1 VDKYGNYSD
10 LSPVS
15 NTVTAASDVQI
26 DYTGVPVPTQSKVTR
41 KQILRNTAGQFATF
55 YVDVDTTNVNTTSF
69 SSTNTDAMLAD
80 QEAQPLFDLEG
91 NDIANVYGV
100 PPDWKP
106 LLAYHLT
113 RMWAAGEVTYSE
125 GSCKVTTGSPTVTG
139 FGTNWKSEYA
149 GRYLH
154 VLGATQSYLI
164 DSVNETSQTI
174 TLDENYANASDL
186 FAGYSIKAAPAERPL
201 VYFSEAGLPE
211 AWPAVNA
218 LSLPEDGD
226 VVTGL
231 MPMGS
236 WLYVPEAP
244 PRLPHHR
251 PGQPGERRLHLQG
264 GRPRLLQQP
273 LLGHRRR
280 DGVPARR
287 GRHPLVRRRGPDQ
300 HLDPDLD
307 AVPER
312 AAPAAGQ
319 LVGQADVPR
328 RLVSGA
334 RDHPLVRLP
343 LRRLPPPP
351 RHLLRLPA
359 AGVVDRGG
367 AVAVRLIDPRPHR
380 APHRRLGRRRRAG
393 LHRRPRVRRA
403 GPRRIAAR
411 RPGRRLRRQPRPSHE
426 RRHRGD
432 DRRQRELPGSGRLSG
447 GYRRREGGR
456 PGPGYRLQRR
466 HDAAPRPPVG
476 RQAGRDVH
484 VPDRRHPYQYL
495 SSRLRMAPSENRSV
509 TKAEIMFEPNVGFTY
524 FRSYLDF
531 LPADRAGY
539 TYRGVFIS
547 AAKKDDAKQ
556 INLANDNGVVEASF
570 DRHREGSTNGG
581 RFVRIEL
588 SGVSGEQPVRFGEMM
603 LSGVV

>member
-1 VDKYGNYSD
+1 
-10 LSPVS
+10 
-15 NTVTAASDVQI
+15 
-26 DYTGVPVPTQSKVTR
+26 
-41 KQILRNTAGQFATF
+41 
-55 YVDVDTTNVNTTSF
+55 
-69 SSTNTDAMLAD
+69 MLAG

-174 TLDENYANASDL
+174 TLDENYADASDL

-236 WLYVPEAP
+236 WLYVLKRRHAYRITAQANPRVDAFIFKAADRGCCNNRCWVIADETAYLLDEGGIHSFDGEAP
-244 PRLPHHR
+244 TNISIPISTLFQNGPHLPRVNWSAKRTFHAVWYPAHETIRWYVCLYGDFLPRHAICYAY
-251 PGQPGERRLHLQG
+251 RRQVWWIEEVPSPSGSSTLG
-264 GRPRLLQQP
+264 RTGRPTGGWADGGEQVYIGGPASDVLALDGSP
-273 LLGHRRR
+273 L
-280 DGVPARR
+280 DGPVVGSVASR
-287 GRHPLVRRRGPDQ
+287 GQVTSAGIEAMTDANASF
-300 HLDPDLD
+300 PDLVGFPV
-307 AVPER
+307 AL
-312 AAPAAGQ
+312 AAG
-319 LVGQADVPR
+319 
-328 RLVSGA
+328 
-334 RDHPLVRLP
+334 
-343 LRRLPPPP
+343 
-351 RHLLRLPA
+351 
-359 AGVVDRGG
+359 RG
-367 AVAVRLIDPRPHR
+367 I
-380 APHRRLGRRRRAG
+380 
-393 LHRRPRVRRA
+393 
-403 GPRRIAAR
+403 
-411 RPGRRLRRQPRPSHE
+411 
-426 RRHRGD
+426 
-432 DRRQRELPGSGRLSG
+432 
-447 GYRRREGGR
+447 R

-484 VPDRRHPYQYL
+484 VPDRRHPL
-495 SSRLRMAPSENRSV
+495 PVPLLAAPHGPEREPVGDEGRDHVRAERRFHLLPLVPRLPARRPR
-509 TKAEIMFEPNVGFTY
+509 
-524 FRSYLDF
+524 RLH
-531 LPADRAGY
+531 LPRRVHLGQEEGRREADQPRQRQRRRRGQLRPPPGGQHQRRPVRADRASGGQRRAAGAV
-539 TYRGVFIS
+539 RGN
-547 AAKKDDAKQ
+547 DALWSR
-556 INLANDNGVVEASF
+556 LAWTRS
-570 DRHREGSTNGG
+570 
-581 RFVRIEL
+581 
-588 SGVSGEQPVRFGEMM
+588 
-603 LSGVV
+603 